1 VDFNHSLESFKPIHI
16 RGVRN
21 FIDWSIRSERH
32 PHIIFISSISSI
44 VNWATVHGEHEP
56 VPETPIDSH
65 DVAQEMGHRESKN
78 VSECI
83 LGVVNE
89 KSGVPVSILQVGQI
103 EGPLMATG
111 VWNEDEWLPSLIKTS
126 KSLDSL
132 PSYVLDIDWIP
143 VDKLATIILEIVHF
157 AVTTDKARI
166 YNILNPKPIQ
176 WISLVDTIRKR
187 LGPQIQ
193 VVQLAEWIE
202 TLERLDGTDPC
213 ELTTKPAIKILDFYR
228 RLEGARS
235 RSGSAT
241 AGLKYSTAHVIA
253 VSKTM
258 AELAP
263 VNMGW
268 MDIWLNQWGY

>member
-1 VDFNHSLESFKPIHI
+1 M
-16 RGVRN
+16 
-21 FIDWSIRSERH
+21 
-32 PHIIFISSISSI
+32 SSISSI

-65 DVAQEMGHRESKN
+65 DVAQEMGHGESKN
-78 VSECI
+78 VSKRV

-89 KSGVPVSILQVGQI
+89 KFGVPVSIPRVGQI
-103 EGPLMATG
+103 GGPLMATE

-126 KSLDSL
+126 KSLNSL
-132 PSYVLDIDWIP
+132 SSYVLDIDWIP

-166 YNILNPKPIQ
+166 YN
-176 WISLVDTIRKR
+176 VRKR

-241 AGLKYSTAHVIA
+241 AGSEYSTAHVIA